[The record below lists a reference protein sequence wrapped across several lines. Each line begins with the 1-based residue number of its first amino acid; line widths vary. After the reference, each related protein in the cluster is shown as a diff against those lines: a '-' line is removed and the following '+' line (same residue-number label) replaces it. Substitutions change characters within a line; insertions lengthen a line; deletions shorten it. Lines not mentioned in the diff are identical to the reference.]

1 MIYDNFGH
9 GLRESTQFAGR
20 FFRGHGG
27 FGWGRGGSGRG
38 FMGGDGMPGGRK
50 LSSADLQLLLRAL
63 LEKAP
68 AHGYELIRAV
78 EERSNGFYTP
88 SPGVIYPALT
98 YLEEIGQAAVELD
111 GNRKRYRLT
120 DEGRKYL
127 DANRSIAEAMLD
139 ALGRIGG
146 RMQEVREAFA
156 GVQEFDADAGDQLH
170 QARHALKHALMQA
183 RGSTP
188 EQVRRI
194 TEILQRAAAEI
205 KGIRS

>member
-1 MIYDNFGH
+1 
-9 GLRESTQFAGR
+9 
-20 FFRGHGG
+20 
-27 FGWGRGGSGRG
+27 
-38 FMGGDGMPGGRK
+38 MPGGRK